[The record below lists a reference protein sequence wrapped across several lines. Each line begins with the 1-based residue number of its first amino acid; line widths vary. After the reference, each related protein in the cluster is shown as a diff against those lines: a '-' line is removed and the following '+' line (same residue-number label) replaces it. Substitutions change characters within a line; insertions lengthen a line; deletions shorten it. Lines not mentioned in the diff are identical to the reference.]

1 MQKKAITIRKPH
13 YRPQICK
20 LESPR
25 SQQKERACILNVLL
39 FNIQA
44 LFRFFDYSN
53 SRARCFVGDFYVDIS
68 PVFWHFFAYRLRN
81 CLFSRTD
88 GVKWE
93 SFFHS
98 SQSKTLLFCYF
109 VHQPG
114 FPLVAFP
121 PSLAKTKL
129 QPYSFAS

>member
-1 MQKKAITIRKPH
+1 MAGLGVTQTRGRGALLVIFMLI
-13 YRPQICK
+13 YR
-20 LESPR
+20 
-25 SQQKERACILNVLL
+25 L
-39 FNIQA
+39 FLA
-44 LFRFFDYSN
+44 
-53 SRARCFVGDFYVDIS
+53 
-68 PVFWHFFAYRLRN
+68 FFAYRLRN

-93 SFFHS
+93 SFFNS